1 MNRLNA
7 ILLALVVF
15 CAWSVVTSQY
25 VARKLYGDMQKE
37 QKAAKQLAVE
47 YGQLQLEQSTWG
59 AHSVVEKAATGRLNM
74 HIPDQHEVQAL
85 VLREEGPS
93 EH

>member
-47 YGQLQLEQSTWG
+47 YGQLQLEQSTGG
-59 AHSVVEKAATGRLNM
+59 ACGDRKSRLQSLG
-74 HIPDQHEVQAL
+74 HACA
-85 VLREEGPS
+85 
-93 EH
+93 